1 MIVKLAG
8 TLFESVGWKGFA
20 LYDLSE
26 QTSNDSGDI
35 REERVF

>member
-1 MIVKLAG
+1 MIVELAG
-8 TLFESVGWKGFA
+8 TLFEFVGWKGFA